1 MSVKATNDRQV
12 RNISILGLVFAT
24 AGFVVIGLGWNGM
37 ASVACP
43 DCQLPYLLSG
53 GATGLGLVVF
63 GSAMLVIGRLRAER
77 IKTDARVEELIRATG
92 RVGSAIAIANGS
104 ENGLV
109 LAGRSTYHRPEC
121 RLVQGKELDKVTV
134 EIATAAGLSAC
145 RVCDPAV
152 PDAPSE
158 GPTSKGEAPAKRPAK
173 KRGGKKTS
181 ARKSSKK

>member
-1 MSVKATNDRQV
+1 MSVKRTHDRQV
-12 RNISILGLVFAT
+12 RNISILGLVFAA

-53 GATGLGLVVF
+53 GATGLGLVLF

-77 IKTDARVEELIRATG
+77 IRTDARVEELIRATG
-92 RVGSAIAIANGS
+92 RVGSAIAAANGS
-104 ENGLV
+104 AEGLV
-109 LAGRSTYHRPEC
+109 VAGRSTYHRPGC

-134 EIATAAGLSAC
+134 ETATAAGLSAC

-152 PDAPSE
+152 SE
-158 GPTSKGEAPAKRPAK
+158 VPAEKAAETAGKAAKRSGA
-173 KRGGKKTS
+173 KRGGRKKTS
-181 ARKSSKK
+181 TRKSGK